1 MHTTTSTIQPAER
14 RKRWVKEAIVGMKS
28 TTQKLYM
35 STPLTLYWPEHS
47 HIATY
52 SCKEAEKC
60 SLLSGQP
67 CPIPKTRG
75 SILTTKGRLYIQD
88 DSHFWQSPKGRKVL
102 ETETRIW
109 PGTENISPTTSP
121 FSASLGCLIHCPL
134 LPQLQ
139 PLHAQGCEHC
149 GHLTIS
155 GFCIQ
160 WRKVRPARIQ
170 HKWNLGWAFTAKL
183 NEFLI

>member
-1 MHTTTSTIQPAER
+1 
-14 RKRWVKEAIVGMKS
+14 MKS
-28 TTQKLYM
+28 TTQNLYM
-35 STPLTLYWPEHS
+35 SIPLTFYWPEHS

-75 SILTTKGRLYIQD
+75 SILTTKGRLHIQD
-88 DSHFWQSPKGRKVL
+88 DSHFCQSPKGRKVL
-102 ETETRIW
+102 EQKPEYDLELRIYPPPHHPFLLLLDVW
-109 PGTENISPTTSP
+109 FIALSFLSSSSFMPRSVNIMATSP
-121 FSASLGCLIHCPL
+121 FL
-134 LPQLQ
+134 
-139 PLHAQGCEHC
+139 
-149 GHLTIS
+149 

-160 WRKVRPARIQ
+160 WRKIRPARLQ

-183 NEFLI
+183 NEFMI